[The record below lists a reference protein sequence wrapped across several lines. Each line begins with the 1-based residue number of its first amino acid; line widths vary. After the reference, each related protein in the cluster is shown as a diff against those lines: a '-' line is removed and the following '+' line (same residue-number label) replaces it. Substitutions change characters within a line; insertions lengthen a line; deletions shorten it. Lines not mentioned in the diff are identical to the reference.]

1 VPYIEPVS
9 DARTPLAVFFRILQG
24 RPREPSPMPD
34 PADQA
39 LPASPR
45 WKPPFWAL
53 IGFGALLF
61 LGLIALANVLD
72 IGERLSRLHPALEYE
87 NYAHVLCAI
96 YGLLIRPVLS
106 VISMTTHP
114 LQRVLVSDSSMTQK
128 EYKAVARRFLQSGS
142 MSAEAATRLQ
152 ESLWSGVGLE
162 QEVKIALTE
171 KRARSSQIVKDHARL
186 AFLSTAVIQNGSL
199 DALML
204 AYANLKLV
212 RALVIHFGYRPSY
225 PALLTMYGQILAAAL
240 IAERVEDMQLH
251 DVFPPL
257 SASVGG
263 GVMSAIPGMHLI
275 VHALLQ
281 GMGSAFLTLRTGY
294 LTEEYILRGA
304 QAYDRRRERQSAN
317 RRAAKELLGVVL
329 ATASQL
335 PASMRTLLKAV
346 NLFREP
352 AHQT

>member
-1 VPYIEPVS
+1 M
-9 DARTPLAVFFRILQG
+9 F
-24 RPREPSPMPD
+24 D
-34 PADQA
+34 PANQA
-39 LPASPR
+39 LRAGPR

-53 IGFGALLF
+53 VGLGTLLF
-61 LGLIALANVLD
+61 LGLVVLANVLD
-72 IGERLSRLHPALEYE
+72 IGERLSRLHPALEFAFYML
-87 NYAHVLCAI
+87 VLCAI

-114 LQRVLVSDSSMTQK
+114 LQRVLLTDSSVTKK
-128 EYKAVARRFLQSGS
+128 EYKAVAKRFLQGGGL
-142 MSAEAATRLQ
+142 SAEVTTRLT

-162 QEVKIALTE
+162 QEVKAALDE

-212 RALVIHFGYRPSY
+212 RALVIHFGFRPSF

-240 IAERVEDMQLH
+240 IAERVEDMQLE

-263 GVMSAIPGMHLI
+263 GVMSAIPGMHLLI
-275 VHALLQ
+275 HALLQ

-304 QAYDRRRERQSAN
+304 QAFDRRRERKSAN
-317 RRAAKELLGVVL
+317 RRAAKDLLGVVL
-329 ATASQL
+329 ATAAQL
-335 PASMRTLLKAV
+335 PASMRTLLKAA

-352 AHQT
+352 VHQS

>member
-1 VPYIEPVS
+1 MSNPIGQVPP
-9 DARTPLAVFFRILQG
+9 G
-24 RPREPSPMPD
+24 G
-34 PADQA
+34 
-39 LPASPR
+39 PR
-45 WKPPFWAL
+45 WKLPFWAL
-53 IGFGALLF
+53 VGLGALVF
-61 LGLIALANVLD
+61 LGLIVLANVLD
-72 IGERLSRLHPALEYE
+72 IGERLSRLHSGLEYAF
-87 NYAHVLCAI
+87 YALVLCAI

-106 VISMTTHP
+106 VIRMSSHP
-114 LQRVLVSDSSMTQK
+114 LQRVLLADGTVTQK
-128 EYKAVARRFLQSGS
+128 EYKAVAKRFLQSGGL
-142 MSAEAATRLQ
+142 SAEVIGRLQ

-162 QEVKIALTE
+162 KEVKAALDE
-171 KRARSSQIVKDHARL
+171 KRTRSGQIVKDHARL

-212 RALVIHFGYRPSY
+212 RALVIHFGFRPSY

-240 IAERVEDMQLH
+240 IAERVEDMQLE

-263 GVMSAIPGMHLI
+263 GVMSAIPGMHVI

-304 QAYDRRRERQSAN
+304 QAFDRRRERQSAN

-329 ATASQL
+329 ATAAQL

-352 AHQT
+352 VHQG

>member
-1 VPYIEPVS
+1 MSSSIDQTPS
-9 DARTPLAVFFRILQG
+9 DH
-24 RPREPSPMPD
+24 
-34 PADQA
+34 
-39 LPASPR
+39 PR

-53 IGFGALLF
+53 VGLGALLF
-61 LGLIALANVLD
+61 LGLIVLANVLD
-72 IGERLSRLHPALEYE
+72 IAERLSRLHPSLEYAF
-87 NYAHVLCAI
+87 YALVLCAI

-106 VISMTTHP
+106 VIGMSAHP
-114 LQRVLVSDSSMTQK
+114 LQRVLVSDNSVSQQ
-128 EYKAVARRFLQSGS
+128 EYKAVAKRFLRSGG
-142 MSAEAATRLQ
+142 MSADVTTRLT

-162 QEVKIALTE
+162 QEVKAALEE
-171 KRARSSQIVKDHARL
+171 KRARSGQIVKDHARL

-212 RALVIHFGYRPSY
+212 RSLVTHFGFRPSF

-240 IAERVEDMQLH
+240 IAERVEDMQLE

-263 GVMSAIPGMHLI
+263 GVMSAIPGMHLLI
-275 VHALLQ
+275 HALLQ

-304 QAYDRRRERQSAN
+304 QAFDRRRERKSAN

-329 ATASQL
+329 ATAAQL

-352 AHQT
+352 VHQS

>member
-1 VPYIEPVS
+1 
-9 DARTPLAVFFRILQG
+9 
-24 RPREPSPMPD
+24 MPD
-34 PADQA
+34 PINEAPLA
-39 LPASPR
+39 GPR
-45 WKPPFWAL
+45 WKPPFWVL
-53 IGFGALLF
+53 LGTGALLF
-61 LGLIALANVLD
+61 LSLIALANVLD
-72 IGERLSRLHPALEYE
+72 IGERLSRLHWGLEYAF
-87 NYAHVLCAI
+87 YALVFCAI
-96 YGLLIRPVLS
+96 YGLLIRPVMS
-106 VISMTTHP
+106 VIRMSSHP
-114 LQRVLVSDSSMTQK
+114 LQRVLLTDSTVSDK
-128 EYKAVARRFLQSGS
+128 EYKAVARRFLQSGGLS
-142 MSAEAATRLQ
+142 VEVTTRLT
-152 ESLWSGVGLE
+152 ESLWSGVGLQ
-162 QEVKIALTE
+162 QEVKAALDE

-212 RALVIHFGYRPSY
+212 RALVIHFGFRPSF

-240 IAERVEDMQLH
+240 IAERVEDMQLE

-304 QAYDRRRERQSAN
+304 QAFDRRRERQSAN

-329 ATASQL
+329 ATAAQL
-335 PASMRTLLKAV
+335 PTSMRTFLKAA
-346 NLFREP
+346 NFFREP
-352 AHQT
+352 ARQA

>member
-1 VPYIEPVS
+1 MSPPV
-9 DARTPLAVFFRILQG
+9 
-24 RPREPSPMPD
+24 
-34 PADQA
+34 DQA
-39 LPASPR
+39 LPDNPR
-45 WKPPFWAL
+45 WKPPFWIL
-53 IGFGALLF
+53 LGFGALLF
-61 LGLIALANVLD
+61 LSLIALANVLD
-72 IGERLSRLHPALEYE
+72 IGERLSRLHHALEFAF
-87 NYAHVLCAI
+87 YALVLCAI
-96 YGLLIRPVLS
+96 YGLLIRPVLA
-106 VISMTTHP
+106 VISMSTHP
-114 LQRVLVSDSSMTQK
+114 LQRLLVSDSGVTQK
-128 EYKAVARRFLQSGS
+128 EYKAVARRFLQSGGLS
-142 MSAEAATRLQ
+142 VEAAKRLE
-152 ESLWSGVGLE
+152 ESVWSGVGLE
-162 QEVKIALTE
+162 QEVKAALAE
-171 KRARSSQIVKDHARL
+171 KRTGAGQIVKDHARL

-212 RALVIHFGYRPSY
+212 RALVTHFGFRPSF
-225 PALLTMYGQILAAAL
+225 PALLTMYGQILTAAL
-240 IAERVEDMQLH
+240 IAERVEDMQLE

-304 QAYDRRRERQSAN
+304 QAFDRRRERQSAN

-329 ATASQL
+329 ATAAQL

-352 AHQT
+352 VHQG

>member
-1 VPYIEPVS
+1 MSNPIEQPPPVS
-9 DARTPLAVFFRILQG
+9 PQ
-24 RPREPSPMPD
+24 
-34 PADQA
+34 
-39 LPASPR
+39 

-53 IGFGALLF
+53 VGLGTLLF
-61 LGLIALANVLD
+61 LGLIVLANVLD
-72 IGERLSRLHPALEYE
+72 IGERLSRLHSSLEYAF
-87 NYAHVLCAI
+87 YALVVCAI

-106 VISMTTHP
+106 VIRMTTHP
-114 LQRVLVSDSSMTQK
+114 LQRVLVSDSSVTQK
-128 EYKAVARRFLQSGS
+128 EYKAVAKRFLQSGG
-142 MSAEAATRLQ
+142 MSADITTRLT

-162 QEVKIALTE
+162 QEVKAALDE
-171 KRARSSQIVKDHARL
+171 KRSRSGQIVKDHARL

-212 RALVIHFGYRPSY
+212 RALVTHFGFRPSF

-240 IAERVEDMQLH
+240 IAERVEDMQLE

-281 GMGSAFLTLRTGY
+281 GIGSAFLTLRTGY

-304 QAYDRRRERQSAN
+304 QAFDRRRERQSAN

-329 ATASQL
+329 TTAAQL
-335 PASMRTLLKAV
+335 PASMRTVLKAV

>member
-1 VPYIEPVS
+1 
-9 DARTPLAVFFRILQG
+9 
-24 RPREPSPMPD
+24 MPD

-39 LPASPR
+39 VPAALR
-45 WKPPFWAL
+45 WKPPFWVL

-61 LGLIALANVLD
+61 LSLIALANVLD
-72 IGERLSRLHPALEYE
+72 IGERLSRLHPALEFAF
-87 NYAHVLCAI
+87 YAIVLCAI

-106 VISMTTHP
+106 VIRMTTHP
-114 LQRVLVSDSSMTQK
+114 LQRVLLADSRVTQK
-128 EYKAVARRFLQSGS
+128 EYKAVAKRFLQSGG
-142 MSAEAATRLQ
+142 MSAEVTTRLQ
-152 ESLWSGVGLE
+152 ESLWSGVGLG
-162 QEVKIALTE
+162 QEVKAALDE
-171 KRARSSQIVKDHARL
+171 KRVRSSQIVKDHARL
-186 AFLSTAVIQNGSL
+186 VFLSTAVIQNGSL

-212 RALVIHFGYRPSY
+212 RALVIHFGFRPSF

-240 IAERVEDMQLH
+240 IAERVEDMQLE

-263 GVMSAIPGMHLI
+263 GVMSAIPGLHLV
-275 VHALLQ
+275 VHGLLQ

-304 QAYDRRRERQSAN
+304 QAFDRRRERRSAN

-352 AHQT
+352 AHQA

>member
-1 VPYIEPVS
+1 MSNPIGQAP
-9 DARTPLAVFFRILQG
+9 
-24 RPREPSPMPD
+24 PSG
-34 PADQA
+34 
-39 LPASPR
+39 LRS
-45 WKPPFWAL
+45 KLPFWAL
-53 IGFGALLF
+53 VGLGALIF
-61 LGLIALANVLD
+61 LSLIVLANVLD
-72 IGERLSRLHPALEYE
+72 IGERLSRLHSGLEYAF
-87 NYAHVLCAI
+87 YVLVLCAI

-106 VISMTTHP
+106 VIRMSSHP
-114 LQRVLVSDSSMTQK
+114 LQRVLLADATVTQK
-128 EYKAVARRFLQSGS
+128 EYKAVAKRFLQSGGL
-142 MSAEAATRLQ
+142 SAEVIGRLQ

-162 QEVKIALTE
+162 KEVKAALDE
-171 KRARSSQIVKDHARL
+171 KRTRSGQIVKDHARL

-212 RALVIHFGYRPSY
+212 RALVIHFGFRPSY

-240 IAERVEDMQLH
+240 IAERVEDMQLE

-304 QAYDRRRERQSAN
+304 QAFDRRRERQSAN

-329 ATASQL
+329 TTAAQL
-335 PASMRTLLKAV
+335 PASMRTFLKAV

-352 AHQT
+352 AHQA

>member
-1 VPYIEPVS
+1 
-9 DARTPLAVFFRILQG
+9 
-24 RPREPSPMPD
+24 MPD
-34 PADQA
+34 PANQT
-39 LPASPR
+39 LPDNPR
-45 WKPPFWAL
+45 WKPPFWVL
-53 IGFGALLF
+53 IGTGALLL

-72 IGERLSRLHPALEYE
+72 IGERLSHLHPTLEFAFYAL
-87 NYAHVLCAI
+87 VLCAI

-106 VISMTTHP
+106 VLSMSAHP
-114 LQRVLVSDSSMTQK
+114 LQRLLVSDSSITQK
-128 EYKAVARRFLQSGS
+128 EYKAVARRFLQSGG
-142 MSAEAATRLQ
+142 MSEETAKRLE
-152 ESLWSGVGLE
+152 ESVWSGVGLE
-162 QEVKIALTE
+162 QEVKAALTE
-171 KRARSSQIVKDHARL
+171 KRTRASQIVKDHARL

-212 RALVIHFGYRPSY
+212 RALVIHFGFRPSF

-240 IAERVEDMQLH
+240 IAERVEDMQLE

-304 QAYDRRRERQSAN
+304 QAFDRRRERQSAN
-317 RRAAKELLGVVL
+317 RRAAKELFGVIL

-335 PASMRTLLKAV
+335 PASMRTFLKAV

-352 AHQT
+352 VHQA

>member
-1 VPYIEPVS
+1 
-9 DARTPLAVFFRILQG
+9 
-24 RPREPSPMPD
+24 MPD
-34 PADQA
+34 SADQP
-39 LPASPR
+39 LPAFPR

-53 IGFGALLF
+53 IGLGILLF
-61 LGLIALANVLD
+61 LSLIALANVLD
-72 IGERLSRLHPALEYE
+72 IGERLSRLHPVLEYAF
-87 NYAHVLCAI
+87 YALVLCAI

-106 VISMTTHP
+106 VIGMSSHP
-114 LQRVLVSDSSMTQK
+114 LQRVLLADRTVTDK
-128 EYKAVARRFLQSGS
+128 EYKAVARRFLQSGGLS
-142 MSAEAATRLQ
+142 VEMTTRLT
-152 ESLWSGVGLE
+152 ESLWSGVGLQ
-162 QEVKIALTE
+162 QEVKAALDE

-212 RALVIHFGYRPSY
+212 RALVIHFGFRPSL
-225 PALLTMYGQILAAAL
+225 PALLSMYGQILAAAL
-240 IAERVEDMQLH
+240 IAERVEDMQLE

-304 QAYDRRRERQSAN
+304 QAFDRRRERQSAN

-329 ATASQL
+329 ATAAQL
-335 PASMRTLLKAV
+335 PASMRTFLKAA
-346 NLFREP
+346 NFFREP
-352 AHQT
+352 VHQA

>member
-1 VPYIEPVS
+1 
-9 DARTPLAVFFRILQG
+9 
-24 RPREPSPMPD
+24 MPD
-34 PADQA
+34 PEDQT
-39 LPASPR
+39 LPSSQR
-45 WKPPFWAL
+45 WKPPLWVL
-53 IGFGALLF
+53 VGFSALLF

-72 IGERLSRLHPALEYE
+72 IGERLSRLHPALEYAF
-87 NYAHVLCAI
+87 YALVLCAI
-96 YGLLIRPVLS
+96 YGLLVRPVLS
-106 VISMTTHP
+106 VISMRAHP
-114 LQRVLVSDSSMTQK
+114 LQRILVSDNGITPK
-128 EYKAVARRFLQSGS
+128 EYKTVAKRFLQSGGL
-142 MSAEAATRLQ
+142 SAEAAKRLE

-162 QEVKIALTE
+162 QEVKAALTE
-171 KRARSSQIVKDHARL
+171 KRTRSSQIVKDHARL

-212 RALVIHFGYRPSY
+212 RALVIHFGFRPSF

-240 IAERVEDMQLH
+240 IAERVEDMQLE

-304 QAYDRRRERQSAN
+304 QAFDRRRERQSAN

-329 ATASQL
+329 ATAAQL
-335 PASMRTLLKAV
+335 PASMRTFLKAA

-352 AHQT
+352 AHQA

>member
-1 VPYIEPVS
+1 
-9 DARTPLAVFFRILQG
+9 
-24 RPREPSPMPD
+24 MPD
-34 PADQA
+34 PANQ
-39 LPASPR
+39 ASPINHR
-45 WKPPFWAL
+45 WRPPFWVL
-53 IGFGALLF
+53 IGIGALLF
-61 LGLIALANVLD
+61 LSLIALANVLD
-72 IGERLSRLHPALEYE
+72 IGERLSRLHPALEIAF
-87 NYAHVLCAI
+87 YALVLCAI

-106 VISMTTHP
+106 VIRMSSHP
-114 LQRVLVSDSSMTQK
+114 LQRVIVSDHSITQK
-128 EYKAVARRFLQSGS
+128 EYKAMARRFLQTGGLSEETVKRLEESVRSGI
-142 MSAEAATRLQ
+142 
-152 ESLWSGVGLE
+152 GLE
-162 QEVKIALTE
+162 QDVKSALAE
-171 KRARSSQIVKDHARL
+171 KRTRSSQIVKDHARL

-212 RALVIHFGYRPSY
+212 RALVIHFGFRPSF

-240 IAERVEDMQLH
+240 IAERVEDMQLQ

-304 QAYDRRRERQSAN
+304 QAFDRRRERQSAN

-329 ATASQL
+329 ATAAQL
-335 PASMRTLLKAV
+335 PASMRTLLKAA
-346 NLFREP
+346 NFFREP
-352 AHQT
+352 AHQA

>member
-1 VPYIEPVS
+1 MSSSIDQTPS
-9 DARTPLAVFFRILQG
+9 DH
-24 RPREPSPMPD
+24 
-34 PADQA
+34 
-39 LPASPR
+39 PR

-53 IGFGALLF
+53 VGLGALLF
-61 LGLIALANVLD
+61 LGLIVLANVLD
-72 IGERLSRLHPALEYE
+72 IGERLSRLHASLEYAF
-87 NYAHVLCAI
+87 YALVLCAI

-106 VISMTTHP
+106 VIGMSAHP
-114 LQRVLVSDSSMTQK
+114 LQRVLVSDNSVSQQ
-128 EYKAVARRFLQSGS
+128 EYKAVAKRFLRSGG
-142 MSAEAATRLQ
+142 MSPEVTTRLT
-152 ESLWSGVGLE
+152 ESLWSGIRLE
-162 QEVKIALTE
+162 QEVRAALDE
-171 KRARSSQIVKDHARL
+171 KRARSSRIVKDHARL

-204 AYANLKLV
+204 VYVNFKLI
-212 RALVIHFGYRPSY
+212 RALVTHFGFRPSF

-240 IAERVEDMQLH
+240 IAERVEDMQLE

-263 GVMSAIPGMHLI
+263 GVMSAIPGMHLLI
-275 VHALLQ
+275 HALLQ

-304 QAYDRRRERQSAN
+304 QAFDRRRERKSAN

-329 ATASQL
+329 ATAAQL

-352 AHQT
+352 VHQA

>member
-1 VPYIEPVS
+1 MSNPIDQPPPVS
-9 DARTPLAVFFRILQG
+9 HQ
-24 RPREPSPMPD
+24 
-34 PADQA
+34 
-39 LPASPR
+39 

-53 IGFGALLF
+53 VGLGTLLS
-61 LGLIALANVLD
+61 LGLIVLANVLD
-72 IGERLSRLHPALEYE
+72 IGERLSRLHSGLEYAF
-87 NYAHVLCAI
+87 YALVLCAI

-106 VISMTTHP
+106 VISMSTHP
-114 LQRVLVSDSSMTQK
+114 LQRVLVSDSSVTQK
-128 EYKAVARRFLQSGS
+128 EYKAVAKRFLQSGG
-142 MSAEAATRLQ
+142 MSAEVTTRLT

-162 QEVKIALTE
+162 QAVKSALAE
-171 KRARSSQIVKDHARL
+171 KRARSGQIVKDHARL

-212 RALVIHFGYRPSY
+212 RALVTHFGFRPSF

-240 IAERVEDMQLH
+240 IAERVEDMQLE

-281 GMGSAFLTLRTGY
+281 GIGSAFLTLRTGY

-304 QAYDRRRERQSAN
+304 QAFDRRRERQSAN

-329 ATASQL
+329 ATAAQL
-335 PASMRTLLKAV
+335 PASMRTVLKAV

-352 AHQT
+352 AHQA